1 MTSRASTVKIRQTN
15 PTPNHELISRLLS
28 FYIALQL
35 ISVVTLRS
43 NGSGTAAA
51 QMVEGFINSK
61 PIKTLLEDVLAQ
73 SPGNSLVQ
81 IYAASDRLSVRVH
94 RSSTEPLMRHYRCLC
109 NNTSDDHAGATK
121 KLIEDH
127 KIVERLK
134 ETVTVLKNTTSNLHN
149 W

>member
-1 MTSRASTVKIRQTN
+1 M
-15 PTPNHELISRLLS
+15 S
-28 FYIALQL
+28 FYISLQL

-51 QMVEGFINSK
+51 QMVEGFINST
-61 PIKTLLEDVLAQ
+61 PIKTLLEDVLDQ

-81 IYAASDRLSVRVH
+81 IYVASDRLSVRVH
-94 RSSTEPLMRHYRCLC
+94 RSSTEPLMRRYRCLC